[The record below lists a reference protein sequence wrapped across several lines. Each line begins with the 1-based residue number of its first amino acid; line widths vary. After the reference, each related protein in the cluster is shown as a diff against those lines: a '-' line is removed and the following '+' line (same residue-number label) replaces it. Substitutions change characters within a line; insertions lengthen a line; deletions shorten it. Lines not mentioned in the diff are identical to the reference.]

1 MKKFMLL
8 LLGLMLLQPATQ
20 VFAKDK
26 LPFHFTG
33 AVTKKLTSAQLNAA
47 EKSSTVGVIDK
58 EKNTLTF
65 SGEAVSIVV
74 RTGSE
79 DDMLSYRI
87 QGLRNPTVVLDE
99 MTSLK
104 VLFVNVDE
112 DMFHDFRVGDVKVPF
127 KSKPDTSKTAG
138 SEHLG
143 QVIKDVYNA
152 QEFGYH
158 LHDKGILRYFCSV
171 GSHAKNGM
179 WGTIVVGDVPI
190 PAAVKQPIKDAHH
203 HNSMEGMPG
212 M

>member
-1 MKKFMLL
+1 MKQLILL
-8 LLGLMLLQPATQ
+8 LLGLLLLQPATQ
-20 VFAKDK
+20 VFAKDE
-26 LPFHFTG
+26 LPFHFT
-33 AVTKKLTSAQLNAA
+33 APVSKKLTSSQLEAA
-47 EKSSTVGVIDK
+47 VKNSTVGVIDK
-58 EKNTLTF
+58 AKNTLTF
-65 SGEAVSIVV
+65 SGEAISIVV
-74 RTGSE
+74 RTGPE

-87 QGLRNPTVVLDE
+87 QGLRNPTIVVPE

-104 VLFVNVDE
+104 VLFVNADE

-143 QVIKDVYNA
+143 QVIDGVYNA

-179 WGTIVVGDVPI
+179 WGTVVVGDGPI
-190 PAAVKQPIKDAHH
+190 PAPDKQMPHKDHG
-203 HNSMEGMPG
+203 MEGMPG